1 MEERSY
7 EILKFLSQQTQNIPY
22 NKFPEYIQDLFQNR
36 GTPLSK
42 GGIFEE
48 LERIRM
54 FKGWIDL
61 GYKINEKGKN
71 ALQIEDARKIHNE
84 YVEDLKLQQII
95 KTVDNLQNQLDN
107 FKPSN
112 RRANIAI
119 IISFISMI
127 IVLLKGCKLI

>member
-1 MEERSY
+1 M
-7 EILKFLSQQTQNIPY
+7 
-22 NKFPEYIQDLFQNR
+22 
-36 GTPLSK
+36 
-42 GGIFEE
+42 
-48 LERIRM
+48 
-54 FKGWIDL
+54 
-61 GYKINEKGKN
+61 
-71 ALQIEDARKIHNE
+71 QIEDARKIHNE